1 MNMICERCKS
11 RGHHSMDTAKCEAYI
26 THQPGVHFFN
36 RGILSNFDDCPLK
49 FEDVDF
55 RSSEQAY
62 QWSACVE
69 ALREDLAEEV
79 MQAITPLEA
88 KRIASIIKTPD
99 SNWYDI
105 KYGVMEKILQTKLK
119 SSKAFRDELLATG
132 NKILIEARHDVWW
145 GSGMSFKMSTTT
157 KPEYHPGQSWLG
169 EILMK
174 IRSQIQSENE
184 LELSEVPE
192 TSAVSQVDH
201 HRSSSPRQSRP
212 LARRGRPASTSTGLK
227 GRSPNSSDLKIR
239 TASNSPARI
248 SSLKS
253 GKFDTPLLNDF
264 LRRKVKE
271 TKSQTASSNLTT
283 NLFQS
288 DATHISNDHGIENT
302 SL

>member
-1 MNMICERCKS
+1 
-11 RGHHSMDTAKCEAYI
+11 
-26 THQPGVHFFN
+26 
-36 RGILSNFDDCPLK
+36 
-49 FEDVDF
+49 
-55 RSSEQAY
+55 
-62 QWSACVE
+62 
-69 ALREDLAEEV
+69 
-79 MQAITPLEA
+79 
-88 KRIASIIKTPD
+88 
-99 SNWYDI
+99 
-105 KYGVMEKILQTKLK
+105 MEKILRAKLK
-119 SSKAFRDELLATG
+119 SSKAFRVELLATG

-157 KPEYHPGQSWLG
+157 KHEYHPGQSWLV

-174 IRSQIQSENE
+174 IRSQIQSENDNE
-184 LELSEVPE
+184 LEISEVPE

-253 GKFDTPLLNDF
+253 VKFDTPLLKDF

-271 TKSQTASSNLTT
+271 TISQTASSNLTN

-288 DATHISNDHGIENT
+288 DSTHISM
-302 SL
+302 